1 MNRFIK
7 FLLDTKIKVNFFYF
21 FLKEI
26 INFIFIYKI
35 AILICQKK
43 NHEKENLN
51 LRRYYFL

>member
-7 FLLDTKIKVNFFYF
+7 FLLDTKIKVNFFLF